1 MKNTL
6 PFALATG
13 ILFACGSPQSSD
25 SSVNPSDTSAVTTD
39 TLGYPA
45 WANSANIYEVN
56 VRQYTQ
62 EGTLKAFAEHLPRLK
77 EMGVDILWFMPVQPI
92 GEKNRKGGLGSYYSI
107 QDYTAVN
114 PEFGTLDDFKAV
126 VKQAHELG
134 MKVMLDW
141 VANHTAW
148 DHAWMTDHPD
158 YYTQINGKPTTPVD
172 DKGNVTDWTD
182 VADLNYDNQ
191 AMRAE
196 MVKAMQFWVSEC
208 DIDGFRC
215 DVAGFV
221 PLDFWEETRPQLDS
235 IKQLFMLMEW
245 EAPEYFSA
253 FDMGYGWEL
262 HHIMNEVAQD
272 KQPASAFDEYLEKQD
287 SLGVAG
293 EMKMYFTSNHDENSW
308 NGTEFERMG
317 NNHEAMFVLATT
329 FPYGMPLIYS
339 GQEAAL
345 DRRLSF
351 FEKDSIGWG
360 NYKLRDFYAEM
371 LRLKTEHPALHHR
384 GADTGFKRIE
394 PLEPAEGAYAFMRTG
409 GGQRIAVFLNFGKE
423 AVSYPSTWIT
433 GLEAWSVGKSELTEA
448 GFSLPAGGYAIYTD
462 LP

>member
-1 MKNTL
+1 MKNIL

-13 ILFACGSPQSSD
+13 ILFACGSPQSSE
-25 SSVNPSDTSAVTTD
+25 STSNISDTTAVTTD
-39 TLGYPA
+39 TLRYPA

-56 VRQYTQ
+56 VRQYTK
-62 EGTLKAFAEHLPRLK
+62 EGTLKAFAEHLPRLS

-126 VKQAHELG
+126 VEQAHNLG

-182 VADLNYDNQ
+182 VADLNYDNP

-245 EAPEYFSA
+245 EAPEYFSV

-262 HHIMNEVAQD
+262 HHIMNEVAQG
-272 KQPASAFDEYLEKQD
+272 KQPASAFDTYLEKQD

-317 NNHEAMFVLATT
+317 INHEAMFVLATT

-345 DRRLSF
+345 NRRLSF
-351 FEKDSIGWG
+351 FEKDSIDWG
-360 NYKLRDFYAEM
+360 NYELRDFYAEM

-384 GADTGFKRIE
+384 GMDAGFKRIE
-394 PLEPAEGAYAFMRTG
+394 SLEPAEGAYAFLRTG
-409 GGQRIAVFLNFGKE
+409 GGQSIAVFLNFGKE
-423 AVSYPSTWIT
+423 TVSFPSTWIT
-433 GLEAWSVGKSELTEA
+433 GLEAWSVGKNELTED